1 MAGGD
6 PFPAEVRRFVG
17 RHINSVEQLELLL
30 LLRRRAGVTITPEA
44 ASREL
49 RTAPGSAAARLEEL
63 TRAGLLRREGDAY
76 VYAQSRELDRLLQ
89 AVESAYASYRTRFI
103 SMIFDKPAG
112 QLRDFAD
119 AFRLRKDG

>member
-6 PFPAEVRRFVG
+6 PFPADVRRFVD

-30 LLRRRAGVTITPEA
+30 LLRRRAGETITPDA

-49 RTAPGSAAARLEEL
+49 RTAPRSAAVRLEEL
-63 TRAGLLRREGDAY
+63 ARAKLLRRDGDGYA
-76 VYAQSRELDRLLQ
+76 YAQSSDLDRLLQ
-89 AVESAYASYRTRFI
+89 AVETAYSSYRTRFI
-103 SMIFDKPAG
+103 SMIFDKPSG

-119 AFRLRKDG
+119 AFRLRGDD